1 MGALKQCAARP
12 KPLGVLQITGHL
24 SRRTGKVQHF
34 FGAHRRMREL
44 VRSNDPI
51 LLSFLTV
58 LLRDAGIHAAVW
70 DTGMSALE
78 GSIGALPRRLAVA
91 EEDYAKA
98 RRVLEEAG
106 LAGWAEDDG
115 RG

>member
-1 MGALKQCAARP
+1 
-12 KPLGVLQITGHL
+12 
-24 SRRTGKVQHF
+24 
-34 FGAHRRMREL
+34 MRGL

-58 LLRDAGIHAAVW
+58 LLRDAGIQAIEW
-70 DTGMSALE
+70 DSGMSALE

-91 EEDYAKA
+91 EEDYDAA
-98 RRVLEEAG
+98 RRVLEQAG
-106 LAGWAEDDG
+106 LAEWVEDDR